1 MFKQIHIAT
10 SSGGY
15 GAPPEQVWSAKAQR
29 GVHEDS
35 PSKEHDSGLID
46 QTTNGTDLQDELQ
59 DAEQVFFT
67 DLLSMINEGLET
79 DALFG
84 TAEAT
89 AACEVMGEANEL
101 MLSEGIVY
109 KI

>member
-59 DAEQVFFT
+59 DAEQ
-67 DLLSMINEGLET
+67 
-79 DALFG
+79 
-84 TAEAT
+84 
-89 AACEVMGEANEL
+89 GEDQGSFQREDKWAVGEDKD
-101 MLSEGIVY
+101 V
-109 KI
+109 